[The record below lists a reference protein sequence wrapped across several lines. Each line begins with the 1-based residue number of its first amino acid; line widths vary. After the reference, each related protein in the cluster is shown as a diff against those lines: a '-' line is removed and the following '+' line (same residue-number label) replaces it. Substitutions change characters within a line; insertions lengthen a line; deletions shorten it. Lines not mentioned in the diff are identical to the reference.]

1 MMKQSEYQNAI
12 FKFLISILSIILL
25 HSCNSDKQKE
35 EHKVEDYPET
45 MNSGNLTAYC
55 DLSIASLLDSAF
67 IMYKVDYPRVN
78 LNIETGNARQVMAKL
93 LAGEARVILIARD
106 YLRDEDSLMKVY
118 NVEPHPRMEMAY
130 DALVFFTNKDF
141 PLDTLNAE
149 QIAEFL
155 QSDKDVLR
163 KYYKQLKSEPELV
176 CPNINSSEYANLH
189 SLAARTQPIL
199 RKIKFVENF
208 EAVKEYIATNNNR
221 IGVCFLSQ
229 IVTDTSFKLIRIGFV
244 NDKGRSIR
252 PRQVH
257 QAFIVQDLYPYK
269 ITLWAYVLQDA
280 RNLPYWFAKYLSV
293 EEKVQRYFLNR
304 GIVPAYARIKLIK
317 ED

>member
-1 MMKQSEYQNAI
+1 MKRIELHIAI
-12 FKFLISILSIILL
+12 LKFVTIIISFIILT
-25 HSCNSDKQKE
+25 SCNSEKQKE
-35 EHKVEDYPET
+35 PQTKEEYPET

-55 DLSIASLLDSAF
+55 DNSILSLMDSAF
-67 IMYKVDYPRVN
+67 IMYRADYPKVN
-78 LNIETGNARQVMAKL
+78 LTIETGNARQVMAKL
-93 LAGEARVILIARD
+93 LAGEARVILIART

-118 NVEPHPRMEMAY
+118 NVEPHPKMEMAY
-130 DALVFFTNKDF
+130 DALVFFTHKDF

-149 QIAEFL
+149 QIFEYL
-155 QSDKDVLR
+155 QSNKDVLR
-163 KYYKQLKSEPELV
+163 GYYKQLKSEPELV
-176 CPNINSSEYANLH
+176 CPNINSSEYANLQV
-189 SLAARTQPIL
+189 LAARNQPIMRRIRFL
-199 RKIKFVENF
+199 EDF
-208 EAVKEYIATNNNR
+208 ESVKDYISNNNKS
-221 IGVCFLSQ
+221 IGICFLSQ
-229 IVTDTSFKLIRIGFV
+229 IVNDTSYKLIRIGFI

-269 ITLWAYVLQDA
+269 VTLWAYVLQDM

-317 ED
+317 EE